1 LRVLLV
7 IINAMREAFAGQYLN
22 AVMAEGAAVAIGLA
36 VACLWLA
43 GRVFVR
49 ENA

>member
-1 LRVLLV
+1 VMLEGV
-7 IINAMREAFAGQYLN
+7 
-22 AVMAEGAAVAIGLA
+22 AVSIGLA

-43 GRVFVR
+43 GRVFIR

>member
-1 LRVLLV
+1 
-7 IINAMREAFAGQYLN
+7 MRQGYAGHYHS
-22 AVMAEGAAVAIGLA
+22 AVMAEGVAVAIGLA
-36 VACLWLA
+36 AVCLWLA

>member
-1 LRVLLV
+1 
-7 IINAMREAFAGQYLN
+7 MRQAYTGHYFNNLM
-22 AVMAEGAAVAIGLA
+22 VEGIGVSIGLA
-36 VACLWLA
+36 VVCLWLA